1 MKRGSFSTPFEHQT
15 ALGRTLGKGWS
26 SRGWVWDDGRYSTP
40 FSWPGR
46 QSPGWPTE
54 KNSRPAPPRSRHR
67 HLLLPVEQP
76 HAVRLRRAEQVGA
89 ISPASLPC
97 IVSTSREKTH
107 APLPRLGRT
116 RLRQCGMAGAERR
129 RGPPRPEGQRPPHRQ
144 RGEVHHGARG
154 GAGGVRR
161 GDDEGEELAVRGPQ
175 HVGAGRRRG
184 SRGRS
189 CGPWGWRFWLPL
201 PNTKPRGGMI
211 LGVLGVVHTINP
223 DGRYRETI
231 FDQLLKDLGSTWRVC
246 FNSSWHQ

>member
-1 MKRGSFSTPFEHQT
+1 MGVT
-15 ALGRTLGKGWS
+15 APHSAGQGGNPQAGQRKKTAARPRHGVGTVTSCFPSNNRTRSGCAVQSRLGP
-26 SRGWVWDDGRYSTP
+26 Y
-40 FSWPGR
+40 
-46 QSPGWPTE
+46 
-54 KNSRPAPPRSRHR
+54 HR
-67 HLLLPVEQP
+67 
-76 HAVRLRRAEQVGA
+76 
-89 ISPASLPC
+89 LPC
-97 IVSTSREKTH
+97 PPLSLRKKTH

-116 RLRQCGMAGAERR
+116 RLQQCGMAGAERR
-129 RGPPRPEGQRPPHRQ
+129 RGPPRPEGQRPLHRQ

-184 SRGRS
+184 SRGRR

-223 DGRYRETI
+223 FVAAKQYLT
-231 FDQLLKDLGSTWRVC
+231 SC
-246 FNSSWHQ
+246 